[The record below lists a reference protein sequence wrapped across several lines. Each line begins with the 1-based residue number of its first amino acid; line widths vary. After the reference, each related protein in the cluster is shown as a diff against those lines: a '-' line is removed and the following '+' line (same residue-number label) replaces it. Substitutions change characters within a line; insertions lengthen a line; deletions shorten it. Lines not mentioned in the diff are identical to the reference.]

1 MTEEL
6 LTLYGANWCPD
17 CRNSKQYLGEQG
29 VQYHWVDVDRDAGA
43 NQMIA
48 DLNNGKRVIPTIVLP
63 AGEVLINPSNADLAK
78 KLGLQTQAKMA
89 FYDLIV
95 IGSGPAGLTA
105 ALYAARE
112 GLNVLVVE
120 RGSVGGQAAITD
132 KLDNFPGFPD
142 GISGGEFASRL
153 ARQADRF
160 GVELLRATEVV
171 GFRADGESWCVQTA
185 DDKEYGTRAVLIASG
200 STYRR
205 LNVPGEDDFIGA
217 GVHFCATCDGPFYKD
232 QHIVVIGGGNSAAEE
247 SLFLTRFADK
257 ITILVREDSMS
268 ASALVLAKVLEHPEI
283 DVRFNARVTEFSGNG
298 SLESIRFRDGAT
310 GAIEQLNAG
319 AVFVFI
325 GLTPNTKWLPQEI
338 ERNEYGFVVT
348 RPNLETSMPGVF
360 AAGDLRHGST
370 KQAASAAG
378 EGATAALM
386 IREYLNEH

>member
-1 MTEEL
+1 MNDDQ

-17 CRNSKQYLGEQG
+17 CRNAKQYLGEQG

-153 ARQADRF
+153 ARQAERF

-171 GFRADGESWCVQTA
+171 GLRADGKSWCVQTA

-247 SLFLTRFADK
+247 SLFLTRFAAK

-268 ASALVLAKVLEHPEI
+268 ASALVVAKVLEHPEI
-283 DVRFNARVTEFSGNG
+283 EVRFNAHVTEFAGNG

-325 GLTPNTKWLPQEI
+325 GLTPNTKWLPQAI

-348 RPNLETSMPGVF
+348 RSNLETSMPGVF

>member
-17 CRNSKQYLGEQG
+17 CRNAKQYLGEQG

-63 AGEVLINPSNADLAK
+63 AGEVLNNPSNADLAK

-142 GISGGEFASRL
+142 GISGGEFATRL

-171 GFRADGESWCVQTA
+171 GLRADGESWCVQTA

-257 ITILVREDSMS
+257 VTILVREDSMS
-268 ASALVLAKVLEHPEI
+268 ASALVVAKVLEHPEI
-283 DVRFNARVTEFSGNG
+283 EVRFNARVTEFAGNG
-298 SLESIRFRDGAT
+298 SLESIRFHDGAT
-310 GAIEQLNAG
+310 DAIEQLNAG

>member
-1 MTEEL
+1 MTEEI
-6 LTLYGANWCPD
+6 LTLYGANCCHD
-17 CRNSKQYLGEQG
+17 CRNTKQYLGEQG
-29 VQYHWVDVDRDAGA
+29 VQYHWVDVDKDARA
-43 NQMIA
+43 NQKIA

-63 AGEVLINPSNADLAK
+63 DGEALINPSNADLAK
-78 KLGLQTQAKMA
+78 KLGLQSQAKMP

-112 GLNVLVVE
+112 GLSVLVVE
-120 RGSVGGQAAITD
+120 RGSVGGQASITGQ
-132 KLDNFPGFPD
+132 LDNFPGFPH
-142 GISGGEFASRL
+142 GIGGPEFASRL
-153 ARQADRF
+153 AEQAERF

-171 GFRADGESWCVQTA
+171 GLRADATCRYAQTA
-185 DDKEYGTRAVLIASG
+185 NDKEYGAPAVVIATG

-205 LNVPGEDDFIGA
+205 LNVPGEDDFMGA

-268 ASALVLAKVLEHPEI
+268 ASPLVVEKIAEHPEI
-283 DVRFNARVTEFSGNG
+283 EVRFNASVTEFRGEG

-310 GAIEQLNAG
+310 GANEKLDAG

-325 GLTPNTKWLPQEI
+325 GLSPNTKWLPDAI
-338 ERNEYGFVVT
+338 ERDEYGFVLT
-348 RPNLETSMPGVF
+348 QPTLETSMRGVF
-360 AAGDLRHGST
+360 AAGDLRQGST

-378 EGATAALM
+378 EGVTAALM
-386 IREYLNEH
+386 IREYLNAH

>member
-217 GVHFCATCDGPFYKD
+217 GVHFCATCDGPFYKN

>member
-29 VQYHWVDVDRDAGA
+29 VQYHWVDVDKDPGA
-43 NQMIA
+43 NQVIA

-63 AGEVLINPSNADLAK
+63 AGAVLINPSNADLAK

-112 GLNVLVVE
+112 GLSVLVVE

-153 ARQADRF
+153 ARQAERF

-171 GFRADGESWCVQTA
+171 GLRADGESWCIQTA

-205 LNVPGEDDFIGA
+205 LNVPGEDEFIGSC
-217 GVHFCATCDGPFYKD
+217 VHFCATCDGPFFKD

-247 SLFLTRFADK
+247 SLFLTRFADR

-268 ASALVLAKVLEHPEI
+268 ASALVVAKQH
-283 DVRFNARVTEFSGNG
+283 DN
-298 SLESIRFRDGAT
+298 
-310 GAIEQLNAG
+310 
-319 AVFVFI
+319 
-325 GLTPNTKWLPQEI
+325 
-338 ERNEYGFVVT
+338 
-348 RPNLETSMPGVF
+348 M
-360 AAGDLRHGST
+360 
-370 KQAASAAG
+370 
-378 EGATAALM
+378 
-386 IREYLNEH
+386 